1 MCIHPH
7 ANLAREKILD
17 RKRTGK
23 IAQRQIVVELHKQF
37 CIRLGEKV
45 LSGNLACSNGGERDR
60 GLVAGTNQQLRSA
73 MNIALADEQ
82 IEVAVAAHS
91 WVGISLDGQ
100 NRSLDDQR
108 SNSLLV
114 EKLQQAKEL
123 SRQTKRQEIRALVI
137 KGPVLAVEAY

>member
-45 LSGNLACSNGGERDR
+45 LSGNLACPNGGERDR

-73 MNIALADEQ
+73 
-82 IEVAVAAHS
+82 
-91 WVGISLDGQ
+91 
-100 NRSLDDQR
+100 RSEEHTSELQSR
-108 SNSLLV
+108 LHLVCRLLL
-114 EKLQQAKEL
+114 EKQKTAEPLE
-123 SRQTKRQEIRALVI
+123 
-137 KGPVLAVEAY
+137 

>member
-60 GLVAGTNQQLRSA
+60 GWVAGTNQQLRSA

-82 IEVAVAAHS
+82 SEVAVAADTG
-91 WVGISLDGQ
+91 VAISVDGQ
-100 NRSLDDQR
+100 MRVVDYQR
-108 SNSLLV
+108 TNSN
-114 EKLQQAKEL
+114 
-123 SRQTKRQEIRALVI
+123 
-137 KGPVLAVEAY
+137 

>member
-45 LSGNLACSNGGERDR
+45 LSGNLACPNGGERDR

-91 WVGISLDGQ
+91 WVGI
-100 NRSLDDQR
+100 RSEERRVGKGWR
-108 SNSLLV
+108 SG
-114 EKLQQAKEL
+114 E
-123 SRQTKRQEIRALVI
+123 
-137 KGPVLAVEAY
+137 

>member
-73 MNIALADEQ
+73 TNMALADGQ
-82 IEVAVAAHS
+82 IEAAPAA
-91 WVGISLDGQ
+91 GARLG
-100 NRSLDDQR
+100 RSL
-108 SNSLLV
+108 
-114 EKLQQAKEL
+114 
-123 SRQTKRQEIRALVI
+123 KREYR
-137 KGPVLAVEAY
+137 